1 MRYFF
6 RLTSISLQSHLYYR
20 TSFLL
25 NLLPPIVLL
34 FGQYMLWGALYGQQG
49 GTIGSMTQ
57 REMFTYIL
65 IAFSLNNLLGWF
77 SENILAKEIRSG
89 MVVARCLRPV
99 PFLVQSVS
107 EMTGALAF
115 QALVNLLVVL
125 AGFGLFG
132 SRMEFP
138 EAAAV
143 AAFIPCVI
151 LAVLLRI
158 MIIDVF
164 SLLCFFS
171 TGYLGI
177 SWTRAALFDFFSGAM
192 VPVAMFPGWLA
203 CMARY
208 TPFPYMIQVPI
219 SVLLGDGTGM
229 NIVQILGTQAAWL
242 AVLVLFH
249 CLLYSCAR
257 KNMTIAGG

>member
-1 MRYFF
+1 MKSFF
-6 RLTSISLQSHLYYR
+6 RLTSISLQSHLYYK

-25 NLLPPIVLL
+25 NLLTPVILL

-49 GTIGSMTQ
+49 GTIGSMTR

-65 IAFSLNNLLGWF
+65 IAFSLNNLLGWS
-77 SENILAKEIRSG
+77 SENMLAKEIRNG
-89 MVVARCLRPV
+89 TIVARCIRPV
-99 PFLVQSVS
+99 PFLVQAVS

-115 QALVNLLVVL
+115 QALVNFLVVL
-125 AGFGLFG
+125 AGFVFMGAY
-132 SRMEFP
+132 MEMP
-138 EAAAV
+138 TAAAV
-143 AAFIPCVI
+143 AAFVPCVI

-158 MIIDVF
+158 MLIDVF

-203 CMARY
+203 SFARF
-208 TPFPYMIQVPI
+208 TPFPYMIQVPV
-219 SVLLGDGTGM
+219 SVLLGDENGM
-229 NIVQILGTQAAWL
+229 GIAQILGAQIVWL
-242 AVLVLFH
+242 IIFVLLH
-249 CLLYSCAR
+249 SLLYACAR

>member
-6 RLTSISLQSHLYYR
+6 RLSSISLQSHLYYK

-25 NLLPPIVLL
+25 NLLTPIVLL

-65 IAFSLNNLLGWF
+65 IAFALNNLLGWS

-89 MVVARCLRPV
+89 TVVARCLRPV
-99 PFLVQSVS
+99 PFLVQAVS
-107 EMTGALAF
+107 EMTWALAF

-132 SRMEFP
+132 SCMELP

-164 SLLCFFS
+164 SLLCLFS

-177 SWTRAALFDFFSGAM
+177 SWTRAALFAFF
-192 VPVAMFPGWLA
+192 
-203 CMARY
+203 
-208 TPFPYMIQVPI
+208 
-219 SVLLGDGTGM
+219 
-229 NIVQILGTQAAWL
+229 
-242 AVLVLFH
+242 
-249 CLLYSCAR
+249 
-257 KNMTIAGG
+257 

>member
-6 RLTSISLQSHLYYR
+6 RLTSISLQSHLYYK

-25 NLLPPIVLL
+25 NLLTPIVLL
-34 FGQYMLWGALYGQQG
+34 FGQYMLWGALYGQQS

-65 IAFSLNNLLGWF
+65 IAFSLNNLLGWS

-143 AAFIPCVI
+143 ATFIPCVI

-203 CMARY
+203 
-208 TPFPYMIQVPI
+208 
-219 SVLLGDGTGM
+219 GDGTGM
-229 NIVQILGTQAAWL
+229 NIVQILGTQVAWL

>member
-1 MRYFF
+1 MKCFF
-6 RLTSISLQSHLYYR
+6 RLTSISLQRQLYYK

-25 NLLPPIVLL
+25 NLLTPIVLL
-34 FGQYMLWGALYGQQG
+34 LGQYMLWGALYGQQG

-65 IAFSLNNLLGWF
+65 IAFSLNNLLSWS
-77 SENILAKEIRSG
+77 SENMLAKEIRSG
-89 MVVARCLRPV
+89 TIVAKCIRPV

-125 AGFGLFG
+125 LGFLFFG
-132 SRMEFP
+132 SYMEIP
-138 EAAAV
+138 SAAAV
-143 AAFIPCVI
+143 AAFVPCVI

-158 MIIDVF
+158 MLIDVF

-192 VPVAMFPGWLA
+192 VPVTMFPEWLA
-203 CMARY
+203 CVARY
-208 TPFPYMIQVPI
+208 TPFPYMIQVPV
-219 SVLLGDGTGM
+219 SVFLGEETG
-229 NIVQILGTQAAWL
+229 IGIGQILGIQIVWL
-242 AVLVLFH
+242 IILVLLH
-249 CLLYSCAR
+249 SLIYGCAR

>member
-1 MRYFF
+1 MTID
-6 RLTSISLQSHLYYR
+6 RL
-20 TSFLL
+20 
-25 NLLPPIVLL
+25 
-34 FGQYMLWGALYGQQG
+34 
-49 GTIGSMTQ
+49 IG
-57 REMFTYIL
+57 
-65 IAFSLNNLLGWF
+65 
-77 SENILAKEIRSG
+77 
-89 MVVARCLRPV
+89 
-99 PFLVQSVS
+99 
-107 EMTGALAF
+107 
-115 QALVNLLVVL
+115 
-125 AGFGLFG
+125 
-132 SRMEFP
+132 
-138 EAAAV
+138 
-143 AAFIPCVI
+143 I

-229 NIVQILGTQAAWL
+229 NIVQILGTQVAWL

-257 KNMTIAGG
+257 TKYWAWQFPLSYTAMFRISRAGSGMRSF